1 MKTNIFLFGLVL
13 FIISLIITLNM
24 FFQESYQSEMAEQF
38 NRQQLL
44 IAKSIA
50 KGIEGDMQHIDAET
64 LSLARLLGEGRLSGR
79 SIEEAVY
86 TAYVELSEDTDVAI
100 KIIDGTGKMI
110 YSSRGEKL
118 SPADGEL
125 LRTSA
130 SVPPGKVVYLDRL
143 AQERKL
149 VLLTPIVRP
158 KGGASGLLI
167 LELSINTISKKFL
180 APIKAGIR
188 GHAWMMSGNGTLLYH
203 PTQPK
208 MVGKNLYKAD
218 KSCFD
223 CHKSFDVERKI
234 LESGDIGFSSYIA
247 PYGEDKLIAFSR
259 VKVSDLSWIVC
270 VSIPYSEVTFSMRRS
285 MKLHSL
291 LVISIFIATVTGAF
305 AIVTINRQ
313 RVKAEERAKYLET
326 QKLLEKEILQTKD
339 YLENLLESTESKIMV
354 LDRDMIIHTVNSAHA
369 RLCGRKKEE
378 IVGRNF
384 FDVFSMSEVDRKTGA
399 LRKVLEQCLEG
410 RSHRLSNYGYARDG
424 QTLFLNINVNPLV
437 LHGEVAGIILSSSD
451 VTEEVGLKTKIQDYA
466 LRLEEMVVSRTDEL
480 QGEKE
485 KLDAIVSAIEGG
497 LCVLDNDEA
506 KVIWANRTLLEWLG
520 QESFEEVGMDTIY
533 GGSGIHRAIVDD
545 KMLREVIY
553 HDYGRKKG
561 YFQIT
566 STPLIAPHA
575 HRQTLVLIQDITD
588 IKKMED
594 RMMQSEKLSALAR
607 ISAGIAHEIGNPLTS
622 ISSYVQILRELDHDE
637 FTKESLDTVAKHINR
652 IADIVRQM
660 SGFSKMRTSDLRHHD
675 ARALVDLTLDLVK
688 YDKRMK
694 GIAINVDI
702 PETMP
707 PVRVDETQM
716 IQVLMNIILNAADAM
731 TNGGT
736 LEIRARELEDEVEIS
751 VADTGSGIPSEHM
764 EKIFDPFFT
773 TKEKGTGLGLA
784 VSYNIVKSY
793 QGDILVENRPEGGTM
808 FRVRLPYYES

>member
-24 FFQESYQSEMAEQF
+24 FFQQSYQSEMAEQF

-44 IAKSIA
+44 IARSIA

-64 LSLARLLGEGRLSGR
+64 LSFARLLGEGSMSGR
-79 SIEEAVY
+79 SVQEAVY
-86 TAYVELSEDTDVAI
+86 TAYVELSEDANVAI
-100 KIIDGTGKMI
+100 KIIDGKGKMV
-110 YSSRGEKL
+110 YSSRGERIAPEDVEL
-118 SPADGEL
+118 FRNSSAVPVGEI
-125 LRTSA
+125 
-130 SVPPGKVVYLDRL
+130 VYLDRL
-143 AQERKL
+143 AEERKL
-149 VLLTPIVRP
+149 VLFTPVAGR
-158 KGGASGLLI
+158 GGPNGLLV
-167 LELSINTISKKFL
+167 LEMSINTISKKFL

-188 GHAWMMSGNGTLLYH
+188 GHAWMMSGDGTLLYH

-247 PYGEDKLIAFSR
+247 PYGEDKLIAFSK
-259 VKVSDLSWIVC
+259 VKVADLSWIVC
-270 VSIPYSEVTFSMRRS
+270 VSIPYSEVTFSIRKS

-305 AIVTINRQ
+305 AIVTMNRQ
-313 RVKAEERAKYLET
+313 RVKAEERTKYLEA
-326 QKLLEKEILQTKD
+326 QKLLEKEIVEAKD
-339 YLENLLESTESKIMV
+339 YLENLLENTESKIMV
-354 LDRDMIIHTVNSAHA
+354 LDRDMIVHTVNSAHA
-369 RLCGRKKEE
+369 RLCGRAKEE
-378 IVGRNF
+378 IVGKNF
-384 FDVFSMSEVDRKTGA
+384 FDVFEISAADRETGA
-399 LRKVLEQCLEG
+399 LRRVLEQCLEG
-410 RSHRLSNYGYARDG
+410 RSHRLSNYAYPRGG
-424 QTLFLNINVNPLV
+424 QTLSLNINVNPLV

-451 VTEEVGLKTKIQDYA
+451 VTEEVSLKTRIQDYA

-497 LCVLDNDEA
+497 LCVLDNDEE
-506 KVIWANRTLLEWLG
+506 KIIWVNRTLLEWLG
-520 QESFEEVGMDTIY
+520 EDSAEGIGVGKIF
-533 GGSGIHRAIVDD
+533 GGGGFHRAIVDD
-545 KMLREVIY
+545 KMLREVVY
-553 HDYGRKKG
+553 HDYGKKKG

-566 STPLIAPHA
+566 STPLVVAHA

-594 RMMQSEKLSALAR
+594 RLMQSEKLSALAR

-622 ISSYVQILRELDHDE
+622 ISSYVQILREMDHDE

-660 SGFSKMRTSDLRHHD
+660 SSFSKTRMSDLRHHD
-675 ARALVDLTLDLVK
+675 ARTLVDMTLDLVK

-694 GIAINVDI
+694 GIATRVDI
-702 PETMP
+702 PGTMP

-736 LEIRARELEDEVEIS
+736 LEIGARELDDDVEIS
-751 VADTGSGIPSEHM
+751 VADSGSGMSPEHL

-793 QGDILVENRPEGGTM
+793 QGDILVENRPGGGTI

>member
-1 MKTNIFLFGLVL
+1 LKTNIFLFGLVL

-24 FFQESYQSEMAEQF
+24 FFQQSYQSEMAEQF

-44 IAKSIA
+44 IARSIA

-64 LSLARLLGEGRLSGR
+64 LSLARLLGEGKLSGR
-79 SIEEAVY
+79 GIEEAVY
-86 TAYVELSEDTDVAI
+86 TAYVELSEDTNVGI
-100 KIIDGTGKMI
+100 KIIDGTGKII
-110 YSSRGEKL
+110 YSLQGEKL
-118 SPADGEL
+118 SPTDIGL
-125 LRTSA
+125 LRNS
-130 SVPPGKVVYLDRL
+130 SSIPPGKVVYLDRL
-143 AQERKL
+143 AEDRRL
-149 VLLTPIVRP
+149 VLFTPISAP
-158 KGGASGLLI
+158 KGGRNGLLV
-167 LELSINTISKKFL
+167 LELSINTITKKFL

-188 GHAWMMSGNGTLLYH
+188 GYAWMMSGDGTLLYH

-208 MVGKNLYKAD
+208 MVGKNLYKAH

-247 PYGEDKLIAFSR
+247 PYGEDKLIAFSK
-259 VKVSDLSWIVC
+259 VKVADLSWIVC
-270 VSIPYSEVTFSMRRS
+270 VSIPYSEVTFSIRKS

-291 LVISIFIATVTGAF
+291 LVISIFMATLAGAF
-305 AIVTINRQ
+305 AIVTMNRQ
-313 RVKAEERAKYLET
+313 RVKAEERTKYLEA
-326 QKLLEKEILQTKD
+326 QKLLEKEIIEAKD

-354 LDRDMIIHTVNSAHA
+354 LDRDMIVHTVNSAHA

-378 IVGRNF
+378 IIGQNF
-384 FDVFSMSEVDRKTGA
+384 FDVFAISEADRETGA
-399 LRKVLEQCLEG
+399 IRKVLEECLGG
-410 RSHRLSNYGYARDG
+410 RSHRLSNYGYPRG
-424 QTLFLNINVNPLV
+424 GKMLSLNINVNPLV

-451 VTEEVGLKTKIQDYA
+451 VTEEVSLKTRIQEYA

-497 LCVLDNDEA
+497 LCVLDNDEE
-506 KVIWANRTLLEWLG
+506 KIIWANRTLMEWLAE
-520 QESFEEVGMDTIY
+520 ESVEKLSVDKIY

-545 KMLREVIY
+545 KMLREVVY

-566 STPLIAPHA
+566 STPLIVSHA
-575 HRQTLVLIQDITD
+575 HRQTLILIQDITD

-594 RMMQSEKLSALAR
+594 RLMQSEKLSALAR

-622 ISSYVQILRELDHDE
+622 ISSYVQILREMDHDE

-660 SGFSKMRTSDLRHHD
+660 SSFSKMRTSDLRHHN
-675 ARALVDLTLDLVK
+675 ARTLVDMTLDLVK
-688 YDKRMK
+688 YDKRME
-694 GIAINVDI
+694 GISISVDI

-731 TNGGT
+731 TNGGA
-736 LEIRARELEDEVEIS
+736 LEIQAREREEEVEIS
-751 VADTGSGIPSEHM
+751 VADSGFGISPEHL

-793 QGDILVENRPEGGTM
+793 QGDILVENRPEGGTI